1 MVIFSALE
9 NLKLILIGEK
19 KTRLMK
25 VKASPFVTVVCVCFC
40 QINQRMDQNGA
51 IIDIIITFFHSAE
64 CYIQY
69 ATYKISVGLHHK
81 DPIYQWL
88 VE

>member
-19 KTRLMK
+19 TSLMK
-25 VKASPFVTVVCVCFC
+25 VKASLCLSQWWCVCFC
-40 QINQRMDQNGA
+40 QINQRLDQNGA
-51 IIDIIITFFHSAE
+51 IIDIIITFFHSVE
-64 CYIQY
+64 CYSMLQIRFQ
-69 ATYKISVGLHHK
+69 LHHK
-81 DPIYQWL
+81 DPIYQLL